1 MKHEGMEAS
10 EHLRT
15 LVNGFRVSQA
25 LHVAAVLGVSDVLA
39 GGARSVE
46 ALAGA
51 VDADPDSLRRLL
63 RALAAVGVYV
73 ESESGDFANSEL
85 SEALRTSV
93 PGTVNAW
100 ARFIGEPYYWQSW
113 GPLLHSIRTGENA
126 FTSLYGTDVWTYRA
140 GNPTKAA
147 VFDAAMTGLAATM
160 ADAVAAA
167 YDFPESGVWL
177 STSAAGTER
186 SSPNC

>member
-1 MKHEGMEAS
+1 VKHEGIEAS

-51 VDADPDSLRRLL
+51 VDADPDSLRPLL

-73 ESESGDFANSEL
+73 GSESGDF
-85 SEALRTSV
+85 
-93 PGTVNAW
+93 
-100 ARFIGEPYYWQSW
+100 
-113 GPLLHSIRTGENA
+113 
-126 FTSLYGTDVWTYRA
+126 
-140 GNPTKAA
+140 PTA
-147 VFDAAMTGLAATM
+147 
-160 ADAVAAA
+160 
-167 YDFPESGVWL
+167 S
-177 STSAAGTER
+177 
-186 SSPNC
+186 